1 MSAKF
6 DKKGLLVWASKAK
19 LADLKYHRT
28 RKVLWG
34 NLVHLVTTEHK
45 GEEVYKMDAE
55 TFTSLKSG
63 LTARS
68 ESMTDASRLAL
79 ETALT
84 QIIEECSD
92 DGGSVVVEVESDHD
106 EEEKKHHPKAPG

>member
-1 MSAKF
+1 MATRF
-6 DKKGLLVWASKAK
+6 DKEGLLVWASKAR

-34 NLVHLVTTEHK
+34 NLVHLVRTRESKDELFT
-45 GEEVYKMDAE
+45 MDAE

-68 ESMTDASRLAL
+68 ESMTDASRLSL

-92 DGGSVVVEVESDHD
+92 GSGLFVEEKDADVEIAAAA
-106 EEEKKHHPKAPG
+106 EEKKD

>member
-1 MSAKF
+1 MAARF
-6 DKKGLLVWASKAK
+6 DKEGLLVWASKAR

-28 RKVLWG
+28 RKALWG
-34 NLVHLVTTEHK
+34 NLVHLVRTRESKDELFT
-45 GEEVYKMDAE
+45 MDAE

-68 ESMTDASRLAL
+68 ETMTDASRLSL

-92 DGGSVVVEVESDHD
+92 GSGLWV
-106 EEEKKHHPKAPG
+106 EEKDVDEIAAAAEKKKE